1 MSLMMVKSACGSGGV
16 GFRRGCWL
24 VRYHCR
30 CRWRCWK
37 HFAGSE
43 NARLLDPRL
52 MLVLKPNR
60 SRSRSRLGIDT
71 VPRLSSQSPGL
82 AWRSRRLSRRK
93 RRRRRQ
99 HIRSFRIE
107 CLRLAVRIGCRLR
120 RRRRSTFV
128 WLAMLT
134 RQPTTYVGRV
144 TYRSNSLPQVL
155 SSHRLQTQRETNRPD
170 KSSTNTLEDA
180 SNGKNR

>member
-1 MSLMMVKSACGSGGV
+1 MVKSACGSGGV
-16 GFRRGCWL
+16 GFRRCCWL
-24 VRYHCR
+24 VR
-30 CRWRCWK
+30 WN
-37 HFAGSE
+37 HFAESE

-52 MLVLKPNR
+52 MMLVLKPNR
-60 SRSRSRLGIDT
+60 SRRRSPLGRIDT
-71 VPRLSSQSPGL
+71 VPRVSSQSPKL

-93 RRRRRQ
+93 RRRRRR
-99 HIRSFRIE
+99 HSRSFRIE